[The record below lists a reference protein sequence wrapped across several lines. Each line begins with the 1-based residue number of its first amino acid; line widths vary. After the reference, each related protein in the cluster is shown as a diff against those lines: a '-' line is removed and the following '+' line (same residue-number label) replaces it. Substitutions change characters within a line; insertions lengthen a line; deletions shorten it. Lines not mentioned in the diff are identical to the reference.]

1 MDVTTYDNDIAHRVA
16 PRYAAERRPKPI
28 VRKFSRR
35 LAREQVVALRRK
47 VTANIIPSSVGFR
60 EQDSMESAG
69 IFNHLSPR
77 LQNLLLDARKFKE
90 RFNYAY
96 CWAKNST
103 IWLRENE
110 GSRPFGKQIFLMDD
124 TNSNLLRFH
133 TCKYAQNFNLYLQS
147 LNSTPSID
155 KPTRVYNDSYSLI
168 HKIT

>member
-1 MDVTTYDNDIAHRVA
+1 MEVTTYDNDIAHRVA
-16 PRYAAERRPKPI
+16 PRYAAEGRPKPI

-35 LAREQVVALRRK
+35 LAREQVTALRWR
-47 VTANIIPSSVGFR
+47 VTNIIPLSIGLR

-77 LQNLLLDARKFKE
+77 LQNLFLDARKFKE

-110 GSRPFGKQIFLMDD
+110 GSRPSGKQIFLMDD

-133 TCKYAQNFNLYLQS
+133 TCKYAQNFNLHLQS